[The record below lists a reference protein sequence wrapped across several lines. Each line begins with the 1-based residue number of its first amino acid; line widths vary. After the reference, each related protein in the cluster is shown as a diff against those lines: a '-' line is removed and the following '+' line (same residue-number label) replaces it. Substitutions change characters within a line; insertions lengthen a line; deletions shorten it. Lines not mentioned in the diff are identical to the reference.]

1 MIVWRGM
8 LVAVLW
14 FMRTAMTALLMAAT
28 VGLGA
33 CASTTESQLRN
44 EVFFD
49 LYWTASKQC
58 EARYTTLHVD
68 RIGVDGT
75 LSVSAAA
82 NSRVEAQPF
91 RECYW
96 KTVGERAEKW
106 QAAGRAIPEGTNLHP
121 DIDID

>member
-1 MIVWRGM
+1 
-8 LVAVLW
+8 
-14 FMRTAMTALLMAAT
+14 MTALVVAAT

-33 CASTTESQLRN
+33 CASAPGSGQQN
-44 EVFFD
+44 EMFLD

-58 EARYTTLHVD
+58 EARYHTLHVD
-68 RIGVDGT
+68 RIGVDGS

-82 NSRVEAQPF
+82 DSRIDAQPF
-91 RECYW
+91 RDCYW
-96 KTVGERAEKW
+96 KAVRERAEQW